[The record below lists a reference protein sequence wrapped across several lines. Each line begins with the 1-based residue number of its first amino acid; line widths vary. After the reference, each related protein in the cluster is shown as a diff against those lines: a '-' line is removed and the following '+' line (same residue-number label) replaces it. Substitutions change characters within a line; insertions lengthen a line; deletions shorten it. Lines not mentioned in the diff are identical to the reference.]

1 MSDNESPADETI
13 NAKERG
19 TAAWLVA
26 CENFVQTEKGMKR
39 IQYYARKYTRAGNDL
54 EELAEE
60 LAELVGAEQETVL
73 NFLTEAEDGSM
84 LGSEM
89 QAGNEQKTEFY
100 EKLEAKINFLK
111 GITFVYP
118 ENK

>member
-1 MSDNESPADETI
+1 MSDNESPGDETI

-19 TAAWLVA
+19 NAAWLKM
-26 CENFVQTEKGMKR
+26 CEDLVQTENGTKR
-39 IQYYARKYTRAGNDL
+39 IQHYARKYTKAGNDL

-60 LAELVGAEQETVL
+60 LAGLVGAEPETVL
-73 NFLTEAEDGSM
+73 NFLTEAEDGSQ

-100 EKLEAKINFLK
+100 EKLNAKINFLK
-111 GITFVYP
+111 RITLAY
-118 ENK
+118 EQ